1 MDKADKKTKKT
12 KPAVA
17 PTSSAPK
24 KPVASKSTRK
34 TAPAKK
40 SVSAAPATKKATKA
54 PSRKVATKPTKPKAP
69 AKPLPAKVSPTKK
82 ATSRKTPSKNSA
94 KTSTPKRPT
103 PAELAAKLRSAPA
116 KPKKQPIDPKT
127 PAKPLAT
134 TQAPAQPQPN
144 PSRPPYLPIPQI
156 DKPKVAVPNRI
167 LKPTGAPRFSQ
178 ADLDEFRD
186 KLLKRR
192 REVLEQIRKQ
202 RGNALEKQEH
212 QNIEEEDGSDASGQ
226 TVAFKLTDAMT
237 QQLAS
242 VDRALDS
249 IDKGTYGVCKSC
261 GNLVRKVRLLALPF
275 TPYCIHCANEREKKG
290 RR

>member
-17 PTSSAPK
+17 PTSSASK
-24 KPVASKSTRK
+24 KPIVSKPARK
-34 TAPAKK
+34 PAPAKK
-40 SVSAAPATKKATKA
+40 SASAESAAKKAAKD
-54 PSRKVATKPTKPKAP
+54 SVRKVATKSSKTKAP
-69 AKPLPAKVSPTKK
+69 AKPIPAKVAPPKK
-82 ATSRKTPSKNSA
+82 ATSRKSPAKKSA
-94 KTSTPKRPT
+94 KTSAPNRPT
-103 PAELAAKLRSAPA
+103 PAELAAKLRSTPA
-116 KPKKQPIDPKT
+116 KPKKQPIEPKT
-127 PAKPLAT
+127 PAKPN
-134 TQAPAQPQPN
+134 APTKAAPLPQPN

-156 DKPKVAVPNRI
+156 DKPKVAVPNRV
-167 LKPTGAPRFSQ
+167 LKPTGVPRFSQ

-192 REVLEQIRKQ
+192 NEILEQIRKQ

-242 VDRALDS
+242 VDRALES

-261 GNLVRKVRLLALPF
+261 GNLVRKIRLLALPF
-275 TPYCIHCANEREKKG
+275 TPYCIHCANDREKKG
-290 RR
+290 HR